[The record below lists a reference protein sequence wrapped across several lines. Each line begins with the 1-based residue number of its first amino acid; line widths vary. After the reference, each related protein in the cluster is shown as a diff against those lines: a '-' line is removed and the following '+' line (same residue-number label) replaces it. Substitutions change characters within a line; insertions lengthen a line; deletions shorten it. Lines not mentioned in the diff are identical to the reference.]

1 MRYYLCFY
9 VILNLRRHFLIVS
22 LVGMTAFEK
31 VAKAYIGKFEQNIL
45 FLSVKVNY
53 LLNCKN

>member
-1 MRYYLCFY
+1 MFPL
-9 VILNLRRHFLIVS
+9 ISNLWGQFLIVS

-31 VAKAYIGKFEQNIL
+31 VAKAYIGKFKQNIL
-45 FLSVKVNY
+45 FLSVKVFY